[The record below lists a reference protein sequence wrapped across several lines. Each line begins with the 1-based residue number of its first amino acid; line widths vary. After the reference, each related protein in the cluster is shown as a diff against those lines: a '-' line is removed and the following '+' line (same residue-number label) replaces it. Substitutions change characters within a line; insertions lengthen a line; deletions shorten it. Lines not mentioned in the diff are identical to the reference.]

1 VNDQEIW
8 LAAMLPDSEEEDPLL
23 VYSGDGGK
31 TWGNIRRDAPV
42 LQRLPK
48 GWLGGRKRL
57 AQATRQ

>member
-8 LAAMLPDSEEEDPLL
+8 LAATLPDSEEEDPLL